1 MLAVLDITNYTENV
15 TLVLTEAVK
24 YFFLLVFCVLAI
36 RLWHRW
42 ARRSAAKDTVGL
54 LIAAVVTLLAL
65 AIGYFS
71 MRQSLGSMY
80 SYYGMKAF
88 KNGQLPQ
95 ALSLFE
101 TADGYWHTAN
111 TTGQKGVC
119 ILLLGDPV
127 KGRNLIAQARTWRKG
142 DSQFEDF
149 YEGVYLFTKGD
160 TEHSIPL
167 LQVASTAED
176 YHWSVV
182 KIFAVMY
189 LEANRVAEAS
199 KLMQPFMQAEVAE
212 PDQAYI
218 MAGLKLADGKK
229 AEARTLLDK
238 FPDSALSPM
247 WHSRYEKLRAQLR
260 D

>member
-1 MLAVLDITNYTENV
+1 MLAALDIANYTDNV

-36 RLWHRW
+36 RLWRRW
-42 ARRSAAKDTVGL
+42 ARRPAPKDAVGL
-54 LIAAVVTLLAL
+54 LIAVAVTLLAL
-65 AIGYFS
+65 AIGGFS

-80 SYYGMKAF
+80 SYYGMKTF
-88 KNGQLPQ
+88 RDGKLPQ
-95 ALSLFE
+95 ALALFE

-119 ILLLGDPV
+119 ILLLGDAD
-127 KGRNLIAQARTWRKG
+127 KGRELLAQARTWRKA

-160 TEHSIPL
+160 TDHAIPL
-167 LQVASTAED
+167 LQAASTADD

-182 KIFAVMY
+182 KIFSVMY
-189 LEANRVAEAS
+189 LEANRAADAG
-199 KLMQPFMQAEVAE
+199 KLMQPFMQAEVTE

-218 MAGLKLADGKK
+218 LAGLKLADGKK
-229 AEARTLLDK
+229 AEARALLDK
-238 FPDSALSPM
+238 FPAASLSPM
-247 WHSRYEKLRAQLR
+247 WQSRYEKMRAQLA